1 MATHKEQ
8 EQCVFALDLRGGING
23 WRPRFVGRGQREDP
37 ALATAASDLAPHMVG
52 ETPRGHLDQPPSG
65 VFGEALFGPLKGGG
79 EKCFLHR
86 VFGGSK
92 VAEPTDQSPKHL
104 RREFT
109 QQVLGRR
116 VEPRRRHSVGGG
128 PLMTWRTSMAMLRG
142 APPRPGAA
150 EALAAISYARSVV
163 GTSTI
168 Q

>member
-1 MATHKEQ
+1 MAT
-8 EQCVFALDLRGGING
+8 RIRRTPTG
-23 WRPRFVGRGQREDP
+23 EDP
-37 ALATAASDLAPHMVG
+37 ALATATSDLAPHMVG

-65 VFGEALFGPLKGGG
+65 ILGQALFRPLKGRG
-79 EKCFLHR
+79 EKRLLHC
-86 VFGGSK
+86 VLGGSE
-92 VAEPTDQSPKHL
+92 VAEPTDHGREHL

>member
-1 MATHKEQ
+1 
-8 EQCVFALDLRGGING
+8 
-23 WRPRFVGRGQREDP
+23 
-37 ALATAASDLAPHMVG
+37 MVG
-52 ETPRGHLDQPPSG
+52 EASRGHLDQPPSG